1 MQPARGHWQGDVL
14 QLERNRPMGD
24 SRYRYELTDGGYR
37 FMIENRFAEKAEFS
51 EFMRGDYR
59 RARAEPR
66 HRSIELFPHQGSPQM
81 RMIPL
86 APLAATLLCVT
97 VAFAA
102 DNPKKAMAKPKAMQ
116 ELLDASQPSD
126 WRMLD
131 PANTLYLDVAGGRV
145 VIELAP
151 TFAPAHV
158 ANIRTLAHEHY
169 WDGLAILRSQD
180 NFVVQWGDPAEEDK
194 DKKPLGTAKAHL
206 PAEFT
211 RRSKGLPFNALPDR
225 DGWAPQVGF
234 SEAFPAGR
242 DPKTGQAWL
251 AHCYGAVG
259 AGRDVAADSS
269 NGTELYVVDGQ
280 SPRQLDRNI
289 TVVGRVVQ
297 GMELLSI
304 LPRGTGALGFYE
316 KPEQRTLIKSIAL
329 ASDVPEAQ
337 RTPLQLLR
345 TDTPLFTQ
353 VVEARRNRRDDWYK
367 VPAGHIDLC
376 NVPLPVRAPPKP
388 RRE

>member
-1 MQPARGHWQGDVL
+1 MR
-14 QLERNRPMGD
+14 
-24 SRYRYELTDGGYR
+24 LT
-37 FMIENRFAEKAEFS
+37 
-51 EFMRGDYR
+51 
-59 RARAEPR
+59 
-66 HRSIELFPHQGSPQM
+66 
-81 RMIPL
+81 PL
-86 APLAATLLCVT
+86 APLVATLLLSST
-97 VAFAA
+97 AFAA
-102 DNPKKAMAKPKAMQ
+102 QPTAPATPAKPKSMQ
-116 ELLDASQPSD
+116 ELLDASTPAD
-126 WRMLD
+126 WRTLD
-131 PANTLYLDVAGGRV
+131 PANTLYLDVPGGRV
-145 VIELAP
+145 VIELGP
-151 TFAPAHV
+151 DFAPAHV
-158 ANIRTLAHEHY
+158 GNIRTLAHEHY

-194 DKKPLGTAKAHL
+194 DKKPLGSAKAHL

-211 RRSKGLPFNALPDR
+211 RKSEGLAFNALPDR

-234 SEAFPAGR
+234 SDGFPAAR
-242 DPKTGQAWL
+242 DPKSGQAWL

-259 AGRDVAADSS
+259 AGRDVAPDSS

-316 KPEQRTLIKSIAL
+316 KPEQRTAIKAITL

-337 RTPLQLLR
+337 RVPLQLLR

-388 RRE
+388 